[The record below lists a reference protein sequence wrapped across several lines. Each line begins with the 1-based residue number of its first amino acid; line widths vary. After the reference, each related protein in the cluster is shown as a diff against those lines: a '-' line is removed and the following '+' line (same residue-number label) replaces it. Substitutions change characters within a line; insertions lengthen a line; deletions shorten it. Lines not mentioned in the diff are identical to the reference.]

1 MSVLYTKE
9 GLKLRKEDFYSI
21 YDKNGVVIDHKKRVI
36 NYKGKELPYT
46 KLNKTYINEKS
57 IVKKILLEN
66 GIPTSNYYMWKRNES
81 DSDNLN
87 NLFLMK
93 RPLVIK
99 PDIGQQGY
107 NVSTN
112 VMSDSHIIEKVHTLL
127 TMGKDVLIEEQV
139 ENYKEYRVTVLNGE
153 VIGATEKTT
162 ATIRGDGINTIT
174 QLIEKFNT
182 GKEYK
187 IHTVDY
193 AYIKQQGYEKE
204 DIVPNGVKVIL
215 TNVANMSNGSSVK
228 EVDLNKIHPM
238 NKLLFKQIN
247 EVLNYTI
254 TGIDYLGDLEVP
266 YTLMG
271 SVIEV
276 NPAPGIEIH
285 SNIVSDKKLFVMSI
299 IDNLYRHQ

>member
-21 YDKNGVVIDHKKRVI
+21 YDKNGVVIDHEKRVI
-36 NYKGKELPYT
+36 NYKGKELIYA

-66 GIPTSNYYMWKRNES
+66 GIPTSNYYIWKRNES

-87 NLFLMK
+87 NMFLMK

-107 NVSTN
+107 NVCTN

-153 VIGATEKTT
+153 VVGATEKIT
-162 ATIRGDGINTIT
+162 ATIRGDGSHTVSK
-174 QLIEKFNT
+174 LIELFNNN
-182 GKEYK
+182 KEYK

-193 AYIKQQGYEKE
+193 AYIKQQGYEKD
-204 DIVPNGVKVIL
+204 DIVPNGTKVIL

-285 SNIVSDKKLFVMSI
+285 SDIVSDKKSFVMSI